1 MLKVKRP
8 YARLKVCR
16 ITPSIKLYMVLLY
29 LSAKCVIST
38 IPKCL
43 ERSIPDLTFLFFFF
57 RRLFKEIEKY
67 SPVAISKLSV
77 IPFHEGLD
85 GFSTTTKRP

>member
-1 MLKVKRP
+1 MLKGKRP

-16 ITPSIKLYMVLLY
+16 ITPLLY

-38 IPKCL
+38 IPECL
-43 ERSIPDLTFLFFFF
+43 ERSIPDLTFLFFFCC
-57 RRLFKEIEKY
+57 RLFKEIEKY